1 MPVIQDQL
9 WKHPGNPGMIVISS
23 HASLAEDGRLV
34 LSAREELEA
43 KRRIPDIDLQC
54 GQLVQANAVDGVYGF
69 LPVRPSRPKERII
82 GFGLFQTRLNLDDAP
97 DPELIRFSMEKLR
110 QYVKKHKNI
119 RIRMNFPGIEDES
132 TPAEA
137 VAPLLLPLPDTVT
150 VCHQGQVR
158 RRVPENFTGF
168 KSLYVQV
175 ERMLMEGRFQLAVE
189 HLVNSG
195 YDIQSAMEQVRAVER
210 LMRERREREAEHT
223 GNWQNLE
230 LFR

>member
-1 MPVIQDQL
+1 M
-9 WKHPGNPGMIVISS
+9 
-23 HASLAEDGRLV
+23 
-34 LSAREELEA
+34 
-43 KRRIPDIDLQC
+43 
-54 GQLVQANAVDGVYGF
+54 
-69 LPVRPSRPKERII
+69 
-82 GFGLFQTRLNLDDAP
+82 
-97 DPELIRFSMEKLR
+97 
-110 QYVKKHKNI
+110 
-119 RIRMNFPGIEDES
+119 
-132 TPAEA
+132 
-137 VAPLLLPLPDTVT
+137 
-150 VCHQGQVR
+150 R